1 MTDNKVAVITGGL
14 QGIGKS
20 CALRFAAAGYHIA
33 INDIK
38 EPDDPVTQD
47 TLKEI
52 TSKGVK
58 AFYVKADVTNATQAE
73 EFASKIVEALGR
85 IDVLVNNAGITKD
98 NLFIRMSKQDW
109 ETVLNINLTG
119 VFNITKPIIRIMM
132 KQKSGA
138 IVNMASISG
147 VMGNP
152 GQANYSASKAGLIGL
167 TKTLAKEFA
176 KKNVRVNAVAPG
188 FIDTAMT
195 EKLDRE
201 KLVDFIPMARL
212 GKPEEIA
219 DTVFFLA
226 DSASYITG
234 QVINI
239 DGGLV
244 M

>member
-1 MTDNKVAVITGGL
+1 MDKKVAIVTGGL
-14 QGIGKS
+14 QGIGKA
-20 CALRFAAAGYHIA
+20 CALKLAKEGYSIA

-38 EPDDPVTQD
+38 EEQDAQSYLDDIKST
-47 TLKEI
+47 
-52 TSKGVK
+52 GVDVV
-58 AFYVKADVTNATQAE
+58 YIKADVTNPEQSE
-73 EFASKIVEALGR
+73 EFVSKVVEKMGR

-98 NLFIRMSKQDW
+98 NLFIRMNNKDW
-109 ETVLNINLTG
+109 EAVLNINLTG
-119 VFNITKPIIRIMM
+119 VFNVTKPTVKIMM
-132 KQKSGA
+132 KQRCGA

-167 TKTLAKEFA
+167 TKTLAKELA
-176 KKNVRVNAVAPG
+176 SRNIRVNAVAPG

-201 KLVDFIPMARL
+201 KLISLIPLTRL
-212 GKPEEIA
+212 GKAEEIA
-219 DTVFFLA
+219 ETVYFLA
-226 DSASYITG
+226 DTASYITG
-234 QVINI
+234 QVINV

>member
-1 MTDNKVAVITGGL
+1 MENKVAIVTGGL

-20 CALRFAAAGYHIA
+20 CALRLAKSGYSIA
-33 INDIK
+33 INDVKDENDAVPCLEDIK
-38 EPDDPVTQD
+38 
-47 TLKEI
+47 TL
-52 TSKGVK
+52 GVNV
-58 AFYVKADVTNATQAE
+58 FYFKADVTNPEQCE
-73 EFASKIVEALGR
+73 EFVNKVIDKFGR

-98 NLFIRMSKQDW
+98 NLFIRMSPKEW
-109 ETVLNINLTG
+109 EAVININLTG
-119 VFNITKPIIRIMM
+119 VFNITKPIVKIMM
-132 KQKSGA
+132 KQRQGS
-138 IVNMASISG
+138 IVNMTSVSG

-152 GQANYSASKAGLIGL
+152 GQANYSSSKAGLIGL
-167 TKTLAKEFA
+167 TKTLAKELA
-176 KKNVRVNAVAPG
+176 TRNVRVNAVAPG

-201 KLVDFIPMARL
+201 KLTSYIPMARL

-226 DSASYITG
+226 ETASYVTG
-234 QVINI
+234 QIINV